1 MNSVQPLLRYPSDR
15 TCMACNIAWIRS
27 AVEEV
32 CARELNAIV
41 LASQADL
48 LLGGTLLENF
58 RGGSDF

>member
-1 MNSVQPLLRYPSDR
+1 
-15 TCMACNIAWIRS
+15 MACKIAWIRS
-27 AVEEV
+27 AVEVV